1 MGLTL
6 DRRTIGW
13 KSWRGESIST
23 QENPAR
29 LSGSGELRAKEAGV
43 LAKNGNEEGAYYLG
57 GFAIECALKACIA
70 KKIKRHDFPLAA
82 KDANRV
88 YTHDLTQLLK
98 LAELESHLDKVM
110 KRNQALTANWGVV
123 KNWKAESRYETSG
136 LKGTDMDAAVNSADG
151 VLQWIRRRW

>member
-1 MGLTL
+1 LAGKAGGGSQFPLRKT
-6 DRRTIGW
+6 RRDF
-13 KSWRGESIST
+13 
-23 QENPAR
+23 QA
-29 LSGSGELRAKEAGV
+29 LAELRAKEAGV

-98 LAELESHLDKVM
+98 LAELESHLDKAM
-110 KRNQALTANWGVV
+110 KRNRTLRENWGVV
-123 KNWKAESRYETSG
+123 QNWNVDSRYEASG

-151 VLQWIRRRW
+151 VLQWIKRRW